1 MKVLT
6 FSDENI
12 WDIYKLLAGILHLGN
27 IQFVAVERRN
37 LESTGFAQEDQ
48 VSKVSRVLEVKTK
61 ITQVFFYFRNC
72 VLTYFRVFKVFHFL

>member
-48 VSKVSRVLEVKTK
+48 VSKVSRVLEVKK
-61 ITQVFFYFRNC
+61 NLHKCFFFISEIA
-72 VLTYFRVFKVFHFL
+72 F